1 MSCYRA
7 EDELQALD
15 SRDLMTVFHSR
26 FVGREQGSRLMAL
39 ALLLLSWTV
48 LAWPWLSG
56 AVTIPWDAKAQ
67 FLPQLQFLAASF
79 AKDES
84 PFWAPYVFSGVPQI
98 ADPQSLIF
106 SPPFVLLALLDPTPS
121 AWAADVT
128 LYLMVL
134 VSAAALYFWLTDK
147 GWHAAAG
154 LLAAIAFAFGA
165 AMAWRIQH
173 IGQVMSLA
181 YLPITLLCLDRA
193 LTRRSLIWAAAA
205 GIAAALLVLGRDQ
218 IAMLCVYF
226 LIAYVIAGWLTAESR
241 AEALR
246 NSIAPL
252 AIAALVGLIIVTLP
266 VLMTA
271 LYAASSNRPS
281 IDFYGAGRGSLHP
294 ALLLT
299 LFAPDVFGASGAGNE
314 YWGPPSHRWPVTDLI
329 FAQNMGQ
336 MYIGALPVLLLIY
349 GAVTRI
355 LWRPGAKLMTAALLL
370 SLIYALGWFT
380 PAFKVFHALVP
391 GVDLYRRP
399 ADSVF
404 MIGFFG
410 SVASGFVL
418 NEILLSP
425 APRLTRWQKAAM
437 ILLPTAAFS
446 TMYVLASEIG
456 MTEQAL
462 PQILIPAAVVGV
474 AAVLLVTL
482 AGRGIPTATAIAAV
496 AAFMTADLAYATRP
510 GGATGMPPGQYDALN
525 HDTAHEILN
534 MLKSKVTE
542 TRSETRRDR
551 VELVGLGFHLP
562 NAVLTHELESTLG
575 YNPLR
580 PAIYTAA
587 TGAGDAV
594 GLTEQKNF
602 SKLFPSY
609 RSRIADLLGL
619 RYIATSVPIDQI
631 DKKLAPGDVR
641 LLAKTAE
648 GFVYENPR
656 ALPRVMFASSAVQG
670 DFASIVGNGIWPDV
684 DPEQTVV
691 LERPPPQLNRQP
703 GSARISAYH
712 NTRVEL
718 DVDSPDGGYLVL
730 NDMWHPWWF
739 AERDGTEVPILK
751 ANVLFRA
758 VEVPPGRHTITMTFS
773 PLRGAI
779 AELAGLQTHDG
790 AK

>member
-1 MSCYRA
+1 
-7 EDELQALD
+7 
-15 SRDLMTVFHSR
+15 MTVFHSR
-26 FVGREQGSRLMAL
+26 FVGREQGSRLIAL

-48 LAWPWLSG
+48 LAWPWISG
-56 AVTIPWDAKAQ
+56 EVTIPWDAKAQ

-79 AKDES
+79 AEGES

-106 SPPFVLLALLDPTPS
+106 SPPFVLLALLNPTPS
-121 AWAADVT
+121 AWSADVT

-173 IGQVMSLA
+173 VGQVMSLA

-193 LTRRSLIWAAAA
+193 LTRRSLGWGAAA
-205 GIAAALLVLGRDQ
+205 GTAAALLVLGRDQ
-218 IAMLCVYF
+218 IAMLSVYF
-226 LIAYVIAGWLTAESR
+226 LIAYVIAGWWTADDR
-241 AEALR
+241 AEAMR

-252 AIAALVGLIIVTLP
+252 ATATLTGLLIITLP
-266 VLMTA
+266 VLMTV

-294 ALLLT
+294 ALLLS
-299 LFAPDVFGASGAGNE
+299 LFAPDVFGASGDGNE

-349 GAVTRI
+349 GAVTGI
-355 LWRPGAKLMTAALLL
+355 LWRPGAKLITAALLI
-370 SLIYALGWFT
+370 SLVYALGWFT
-380 PAFKVFHALVP
+380 PAFQVFHALIP

-399 ADSVF
+399 ADAVF

-425 APRLTRWQKAAM
+425 VVRLARWQKAIM
-437 ILLPTAAFS
+437 ILLPTSAFF
-446 TMYVLASEIG
+446 MMCVLASKIG
-456 MTEQAL
+456 MSEQAL
-462 PQILIPAAVVGV
+462 PQILIPAAIVC
-474 AAVLLVTL
+474 AAAALLFAL
-482 AGRGIPTATAIAAV
+482 IGRGIPTAIAIAAIG
-496 AAFMTADLAYATRP
+496 AFMTADLAYATRP
-510 GGATGMPPGQYDALN
+510 GGATGLPPSRYESLN
-525 HDTAHEILN
+525 HDTTHEIINL
-534 MLKSKVTE
+534 LKRKVAE
-542 TRSETRRDR
+542 TQSDTRRDR

-562 NAVLTHELESTLG
+562 NAALTHELESTLG

-594 GLTEQKNF
+594 GLTEQKSF
-602 SKLFPSY
+602 SRLFPSY
-609 RSRIADLLGL
+609 RSRIADMLGL

-641 LLAKTAE
+641 LVAKTAE
-648 GFVYENPR
+648 GFIYENPR
-656 ALPRVMFASSAVQG
+656 TLPRVMFARSSVRG
-670 DFASIVGNGIWPDV
+670 DFRSIIDTGVWPDV
-684 DPEQTVV
+684 DPARTVV
-691 LERPPPQLNRQP
+691 LEQAPALRNREP

-718 DVDSPDGGYLVL
+718 EVESPEGGYVVL

-739 AERDGTEVPILK
+739 AERDGTDVPILK

-758 VEVPPGRHTITMTFS
+758 VQVPPGRHTITMTFA
-773 PLRGAI
+773 PVRGAI
-779 AELAGLQTHDG
+779 TELIGRRAQDD